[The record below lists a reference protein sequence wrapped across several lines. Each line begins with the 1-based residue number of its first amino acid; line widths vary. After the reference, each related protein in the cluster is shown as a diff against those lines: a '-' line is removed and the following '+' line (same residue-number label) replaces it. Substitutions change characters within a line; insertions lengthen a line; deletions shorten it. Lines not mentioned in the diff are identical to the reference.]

1 MVNAL
6 KQTPWPVALLILSF
20 LCPTELSVYIGG
32 ARLPPHRVLLLL
44 LLPIALISMLGRNGI
59 RPKIFDAI
67 FLGFSVWTLFVYVH
81 HHGTADGLQ
90 SGGALAL
97 DSFGSF
103 LVARAFVRDERA
115 FAGTAAALLLAV
127 GVTGLI
133 AFPEAISG
141 KFFVHD
147 FLGQVTGYIHP
158 TGVEKRAGLTRA
170 FATFDHPIHLGTF
183 CASSLALAMYAA
195 NKQIGAAARFVVIAA
210 SAMMSLSSAPLLSLV
225 AQLAFT
231 GYERIT
237 RGIKGRI
244 AICVAVIV
252 LAFVVVS
259 LVATRSPFA
268 LIATGL
274 TFDSW
279 TGYYRLM
286 IWENGLLNVWA
297 NPWVGIGLND
307 WERPKWMVS
316 PSIDAFWLVIAI
328 RGGLPAFLLLA
339 LGIAILTRGIAV
351 RMRQADPV
359 TVRIAT
365 GWILSLLALSLVG
378 CTVHYWNVPFAY
390 FFFFLG
396 LGGCLVD
403 PLKSVAKARVADQP
417 PVEVTRIRWV
427 EPGMAASQAWSGS
440 AGSAA
445 APSWVKG
452 APRWPIPMPTRSEP
466 QARRTTAARSGR

>member
-1 MVNAL
+1 MVKAL

-20 LCPTELSVYIGG
+20 LCPTELSVYIGS
-32 ARLPPHRVLLLL
+32 ARLPPHRVLLLV
-44 LLPIALISMLGRNGI
+44 LLPIALFSMLGRNGI
-59 RPKIFDAI
+59 RPKIFDVF
-67 FLGFSVWTLFVYVH
+67 FLGFSVWTLYVYVH

-90 SGGALAL
+90 SGGSLAL

-103 LVARAFVRDERA
+103 LVARAFVRDEHA
-115 FAGTAAALLLAV
+115 FAGTAATLLLAV

-133 AFPEAISG
+133 ALPETIFG
-141 KFFVHD
+141 KFYVHD
-147 FLGQVTGYIHP
+147 FLGQVTGYVHP

-195 NKQIGAAARFVVIAA
+195 NKQVGAAARFVVIAA
-210 SAMMSLSSAPLLSLV
+210 SSMMSLSAAPLLSLV

-231 GYERIT
+231 GYERVT

-244 AICVAVIV
+244 AIGVAVIV
-252 LAFVVVS
+252 LAFTAVS

-297 NPWVGIGLND
+297 NPWLGIGLND

-328 RGGLPAFLLLA
+328 RGGIPAFMLLA
-339 LGIAILTRGIAV
+339 LGIAILAHGISV
-351 RMRQADPV
+351 RMQRADPGPR
-359 TVRIAT
+359 RIAT
-365 GWILSLLALSLVG
+365 GWIISLLALSLVG

-403 PLKSVAKARVADQP
+403 PLKSVARVRAAAP
-417 PVEVTRIRWV
+417 PPAEISRIRWL
-427 EPGMAASQAWSGS
+427 EPGMAATETWSSGVGS
-440 AGSAA
+440 PAL
-445 APSWVKG
+445 PSWVKS
-452 APRWPIPMPTRSEP
+452 APRWPVPMQMRYGP
-466 QARRTTAARSGR
+466 QKR